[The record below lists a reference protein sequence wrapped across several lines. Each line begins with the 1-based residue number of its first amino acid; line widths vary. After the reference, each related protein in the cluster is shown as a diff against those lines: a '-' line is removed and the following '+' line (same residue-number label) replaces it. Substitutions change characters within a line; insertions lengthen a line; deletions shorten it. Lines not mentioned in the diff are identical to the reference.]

1 MQIRH
6 WLTLQA
12 STQSLALH
20 SVRHLVGRPSRGVP
34 VTNAINAIST
44 ASTASTASTTSTTST
59 ANKANAVNT
68 ASTASTTS
76 TASTAST
83 AIPIKDKQK
92 GEEQVLQLHV
102 ATEVVTDQ

>member
-12 STQSLALH
+12 STQSLAFH

-44 ASTASTASTTSTTST
+44 ASTASTT
-59 ANKANAVNT
+59 NA
-68 ASTASTTS
+68 
-76 TASTAST
+76 

-102 ATEVVTDQ
+102 ATEAVTDQ

>member
-12 STQSLALH
+12 STQSLAFH

-44 ASTASTASTTSTTST
+44 ASTANT

-68 ASTASTTS
+68 ASKANTVNTASKASTTS
-76 TASTAST
+76 ITNA

>member
-12 STQSLALH
+12 STQSLAFH

-44 ASTASTASTTSTTST
+44 ASTASIT
-59 ANKANAVNT
+59 NA
-68 ASTASTTS
+68 
-76 TASTAST
+76 

>member
-44 ASTASTASTTSTTST
+44 ASTASTT
-59 ANKANAVNT
+59 NA
-68 ASTASTTS
+68 
-76 TASTAST
+76 

>member
-44 ASTASTASTTSTTST
+44 ASTASTT
-59 ANKANAVNT
+59 NA
-68 ASTASTTS
+68 
-76 TASTAST
+76 

-102 ATEVVTDQ
+102 ATEAVTDQ

>member
-12 STQSLALH
+12 STQSLAFH

-44 ASTASTASTTSTTST
+44 ASKASTTSTT
-59 ANKANAVNT
+59 NA
-68 ASTASTTS
+68 
-76 TASTAST
+76 

-102 ATEVVTDQ
+102 ATEAVTDQ